1 MLNVQAIEYRGGHR
15 LWLRFNDGAEGE
27 VDLAAHLVG
36 PVFVPLRDPTV
47 FAAVRLD
54 PELRTIVWPNG
65 ADLAPEFLHSL
76 LGSDVAA
83 V

>member
-1 MLNVQAIEYRGGHR
+1 MNVQSLEHRGAHR

-27 VDLAAHLVG
+27 VDLHAYLEG
-36 PVFVPLRDPTV
+36 PVFLPLRDPAV
-47 FAAVRLD
+47 FATARLD
-54 PELRTIVWPNG
+54 PEVRTVTWPNG

-76 LGSDVAA
+76 LGSIVAA

>member
-1 MLNVQAIEYRGGHR
+1 MLNVQALKYRGGHR

-27 VDLAAHLVG
+27 VNLAAHLVG
-36 PVFVPLRDPTV
+36 PVFLPLRDPAM

-54 PELRTIVWPNG
+54 PELRTVVWPNG

-83 V
+83 G

>member
-1 MLNVQAIEYRGGHR
+1 MLNVQAIEYRGRHR

-27 VDLAAHLVG
+27 VDLAPHLVG
-36 PVFVPLRDPTV
+36 PVFVPLRDPAV

>member
-15 LWLRFNDGAEGE
+15 LWLRFNDGAQGE
-27 VDLAAHLVG
+27 VDLAVHLVG
-36 PVFVPLRDPTV
+36 PVFVPLRDPAL